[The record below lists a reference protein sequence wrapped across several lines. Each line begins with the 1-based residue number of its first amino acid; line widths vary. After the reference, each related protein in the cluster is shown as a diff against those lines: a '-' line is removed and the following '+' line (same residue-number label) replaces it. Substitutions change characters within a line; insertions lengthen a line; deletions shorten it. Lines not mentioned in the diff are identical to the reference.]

1 MADVDITIK
10 DNSKELADALQRRA
24 PIILEACGL
33 EGEKFAKKDARV
45 DTGRYRAS
53 ITHAVSGKGGEVHQ
67 YTDDK
72 GVPYTEEIRAVPENE
87 NAVYIGTNVEYAL
100 PLEQLDHTIKNAVA
114 NHISDYKKII
124 EEGLSDVLG
133 KK

>member
-1 MADVDITIK
+1 MDVDVTIK
-10 DNSKELADALQRRA
+10 DNSRDLAQKLDARV

-53 ITHAVSGKGGEVHQ
+53 ITHAVSGKGGEVHK

-72 GVPYTEEIRAVPENE
+72 GTPFVEEIAAVPESE
-87 NAVYIGTNVEYAL
+87 RAVYIGTNVEYAL

-114 NHISDYKKII
+114 NHISAYKKII
-124 EEGLSDVLG
+124 QEGMSDVIG
-133 KK
+133 SK